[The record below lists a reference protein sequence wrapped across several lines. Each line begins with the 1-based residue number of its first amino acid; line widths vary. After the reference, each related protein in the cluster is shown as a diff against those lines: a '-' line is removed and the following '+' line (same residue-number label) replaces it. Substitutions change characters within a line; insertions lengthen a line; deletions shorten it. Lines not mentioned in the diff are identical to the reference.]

1 MLAGVNAFD
10 HPNVVYSVWFL
21 ESYFFFLLLEGEMGL
36 AYTTDKIPLHVI
48 VKFSWKSE
56 WTIDCNLE
64 TSNPLKKKK
73 WKKINRSPA
82 QPYLGCMALQLFFSS
97 FLCHCNSEQVEN

>member
-21 ESYFFFLLLEGEMGL
+21 ESYFFLLLLWLLEGEMGV

-64 TSNPLKKKK
+64 TSNPFKKKK
-73 WKKINRSPA
+73 RMKKN
-82 QPYLGCMALQLFFSS
+82 
-97 FLCHCNSEQVEN
+97 